1 MRTIKTILTIV
12 LYGMLLMFAVGLLFG
27 VLIGS

>member
-1 MRTIKTILTIV
+1 MRIIKTILTIV